1 MSCFESVPAYIPHTE
16 GGILSA
22 ASKGNGSTI
31 KITWFRAFPTSS
43 QYSLAYNIYF
53 STLRK
58 DVFSEGIKYISID
71 PSVLALELD
80 SFTPGDT
87 YYFAV
92 RATQYLSTWTNL
104 SSLPNSGDS
113 KIPAEG
119 VLLSDLSSAGTEI
132 NVSDIDQFPNY
143 GIVQI
148 GKELIR
154 YLNKDIPGNLLKGLT
169 RGFLDTEIR
178 QHLTSGFDGY
188 ETTTPLVTFFRGL
201 EEPNE
206 VVHQE
211 TAHFDYPNYPRTD
224 ADGYKEIIKDFITTD
239 LSASQASEENFPRY
253 DFAGWRRTN
262 PLDIIRGT
270 CIGTYIGGERFCAD
284 GYDGVGRMVR
294 GISVND
300 VSAQRLEVL
309 LDQTGDDCVLV
320 KKMWT
325 GKVCACFDARKEY
338 PDDRCPLCFIPG
350 TLVRTETGFRP
361 IEQIKVGE
369 KVLSSDGSYQKV
381 TNVFENHFDGKLQS
395 ILPSISSAPIFATP
409 EHPFMSLKSM
419 HKRSNGC
426 GPKCNQG
433 IQINENKIEKRRKSY
448 QLPSGNWHAV
458 VWENGSKVL
467 GTFSTQEIADEKINK
482 FYSNKKNEPFHK
494 LDWTE
499 AKDIKSKDWLVA
511 KWPTEIKDLDF
522 IEIPQEFRK
531 NTKLGSQRIGVDKF
545 VVDEEF
551 LWMLGLYIAEGS
563 HSKRTVQFT
572 LHKKEIEYQNRIIN
586 YFKKLGYNPKLR
598 TYENNNGVVVAVQST
613 TLADWFPEWLGKK
626 CYNKK
631 IPEELMK
638 LPPNKLRAIL
648 NGVYDGDGS
657 KREHEIGQTSEI
669 LALQLVEIL
678 HRLGE
683 QPLMRTSQAKQLT
696 PKGNK
701 RKLCYV
707 VGWAEDDI
715 KNTNRRGRWIFE
727 NDLLTKIK
735 KVDQKDYSGPVYNLE
750 VEGDHTYVVQGV
762 LVHNCNGLGKITS
775 YVQFFNP
782 RRSDGRI
789 KVRFDPN
796 EDKVQLNDSGF
807 ESVFNNNAWTLVFP
821 IIKDRDFLVR
831 LSEDKKE
838 EYRYEVMAVG
848 RNKLF
853 EGFSGAQKLTLQRVR
868 KTDPIYNVRV
878 NYDTSEMPS
887 IIQTTVGFV
896 PGPGG
901 IPPHLHQI
909 RIGSTKILVAS
920 QINQLTE
927 ISEGHTHGIRNGI
940 IENYLSSNSKFGQA
954 NLGHNHQI
962 VL

>member
-1 MSCFESVPAYIPHTE
+1 MSCFESVPKFLPHTE

-22 ASKGNGSTI
+22 TSKGNGSTI
-31 KITWFRAFPTSS
+31 KITWFRAFPTTS
-43 QYSLAYNIYF
+43 QYTLAYNIYF

-92 RATQYLSTWTNL
+92 RATQYLGGWTDL
-104 SSLPNSGDS
+104 SGLPDSGDS

-119 VLLSDLSSAGTEI
+119 VLLSDLAFDGYEI

-154 YLNKDIPGNLLKGLT
+154 YLNKDIPNNLLKGLT
-169 RGFLDTEIR
+169 RGFLDTDIR
-178 QHLTSGFDGY
+178 LHLTSGFDGY
-188 ETTTPLVTFFRGL
+188 ETTSPLVTFFKGL

-206 VVHQE
+206 VIHQE

-224 ADGYKEIIKDFITTD
+224 ADGYKEITKDFITTD

-253 DFAGWRRTN
+253 DFTGWRRTN

-284 GYDGVGRMVR
+284 GYNGVGRMVR

-338 PDDRCPLCFIPG
+338 PDDRC
-350 TLVRTETGFRP
+350 
-361 IEQIKVGE
+361 
-369 KVLSSDGSYQKV
+369 
-381 TNVFENHFDGKLQS
+381 
-395 ILPSISSAPIFATP
+395 IL
-409 EHPFMSLKSM
+409 
-419 HKRSNGC
+419 
-426 GPKCNQG
+426 
-433 IQINENKIEKRRKSY
+433 
-448 QLPSGNWHAV
+448 
-458 VWENGSKVL
+458 
-467 GTFSTQEIADEKINK
+467 
-482 FYSNKKNEPFHK
+482 
-494 LDWTE
+494 
-499 AKDIKSKDWLVA
+499 
-511 KWPTEIKDLDF
+511 
-522 IEIPQEFRK
+522 
-531 NTKLGSQRIGVDKF
+531 
-545 VVDEEF
+545 
-551 LWMLGLYIAEGS
+551 
-563 HSKRTVQFT
+563 
-572 LHKKEIEYQNRIIN
+572 
-586 YFKKLGYNPKLR
+586 
-598 TYENNNGVVVAVQST
+598 
-613 TLADWFPEWLGKK
+613 
-626 CYNKK
+626 
-631 IPEELMK
+631 
-638 LPPNKLRAIL
+638 
-648 NGVYDGDGS
+648 
-657 KREHEIGQTSEI
+657 
-669 LALQLVEIL
+669 
-678 HRLGE
+678 
-683 QPLMRTSQAKQLT
+683 
-696 PKGNK
+696 
-701 RKLCYV
+701 
-707 VGWAEDDI
+707 
-715 KNTNRRGRWIFE
+715 
-727 NDLLTKIK
+727 
-735 KVDQKDYSGPVYNLE
+735 
-750 VEGDHTYVVQGV
+750 
-762 LVHNCNGLGKITS
+762 CNGLGKVSS

-807 ESVFNNNAWTLVFP
+807 ESIFNNNAWTLVFP

-878 NYDTSEMPS
+878 NYDTSEIPS

-901 IPPHLHQI
+901 ILPHTHDVK
-909 RIGSTKILVAS
+909 IGPKILVAS

-927 ISEGHTHGIRNGI
+927 ISLGHNHLIRNGI

-954 NLGHNHQI
+954 NLGHTHQI